1 MFTQQNKKRE
11 QLQKG
16 IENERFNSCID
27 NINDDNRCPTHCE
40 HDILIVQYVD
50 PEKVSDEDKEKL
62 DKLGFFVCYEFD
74 PRGCYASYRFG
85 SG

>member
-1 MFTQQNKKRE
+1 MKDLIAALTI
-11 QLQKG
+11 LMG
-16 IENERFNSCID
+16 YLDDD
-27 NINDDNRCPTHCE
+27 NNRCPTHCE